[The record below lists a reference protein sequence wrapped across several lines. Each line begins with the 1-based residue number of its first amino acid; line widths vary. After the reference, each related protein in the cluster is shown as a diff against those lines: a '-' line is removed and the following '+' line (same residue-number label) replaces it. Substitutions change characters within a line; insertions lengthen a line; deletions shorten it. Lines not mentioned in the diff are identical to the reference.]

1 MGAGAGFASLR
12 QQRSGGAGAGRALN
26 ALASALRGLPLPVI
40 GRIADDRLLLDLRCL
55 EAADA
60 APFSAQLPAL
70 QAALA

>member
-1 MGAGAGFASLR
+1 MIAVIFEVEPTPQGLPAYLELAAAL
-12 QQRSGGAGAGRALN
+12 RAL
-26 ALASALRGLPLPVI
+26 PVPVI
-40 GRIADDRLLLDLRCL
+40 GRITDDRLLLDLRCL